1 MQVFVHG
8 FNSFQLRRPV
18 FLSLVAVLGSANK
31 RARLRP
37 SWDVLEQLANLAAE
51 KGTEL
56 LDRVPLDPACGLFV
70 EQRDRIAVQTRLSRH
85 VHTVPPP
92 VSRARTAREFVVVED
107 ANAAV
112 AVASIFEH
120 LVTQRWTP
128 IPNQLISWEDL
139 LSIGGVGSQNV

>member
-18 FLSLVAVLGSANK
+18 FLSSVAVLGSANK
-31 RARLRP
+31 RTRLRP

-56 LDRVPLDPACGLFV
+56 LNRVPLDPACGLFV

-85 VHTVPPP
+85 V
-92 VSRARTAREFVVVED
+92 RY
-107 ANAAV
+107 
-112 AVASIFEH
+112 
-120 LVTQRWTP
+120 L
-128 IPNQLISWEDL
+128 
-139 LSIGGVGSQNV
+139 